1 LLVDTYGVTKSAIY
15 QWKHE
20 LKQQMQKGVASSRL
34 TGAEKLAMVI
44 KTASMNELQFGEF
57 LRSNK
62 VTAEEIS
69 AWKNSYEQVGE
80 RQSGTVTTRENKEAE
95 KTIRKLRS
103 ELKAKEKALAEA
115 AAILVLQ
122 GKADAIW
129 GVNGEG

>member
-1 LLVDTYGVTKSAIY
+1 
-15 QWKHE
+15 
-20 LKQQMQKGVASSRL
+20 
-34 TGAEKLAMVI
+34 MVI